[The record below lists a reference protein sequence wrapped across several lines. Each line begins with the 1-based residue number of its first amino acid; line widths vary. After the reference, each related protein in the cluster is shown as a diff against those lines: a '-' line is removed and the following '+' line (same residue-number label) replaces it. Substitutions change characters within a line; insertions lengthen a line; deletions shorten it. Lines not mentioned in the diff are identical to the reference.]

1 MKKEH
6 KIELGSMQAHPVSQK
21 GRRLH
26 AIKRWPRPFE
36 LVKYKRATPEKKH
49 AKPFYHKVLIQC
61 GICVLVCGI
70 ALGMSRI
77 NFKPLNEAAEGLKMV
92 LNYESNLDNLK
103 WFDSM
108 TVSTADDAF
117 LTPPVNG
124 ELQGMFEAGE
134 SNAGLV
140 YACGDS
146 VVTAAADGR
155 VFYVDDVRA
164 DGPYIRIRHDSGFD
178 TLYIGV
184 VGSTKVGDDVKQGQV
199 VGRCVS
205 TSMGFVL
212 LRDGEVVDPRLY
224 MMQKGADHD

>member
-6 KIELGSMQAHPVSQK
+6 KIELGAMKAKPVAQK

-26 AIKRWPRPFE
+26 ALKRWPRPFE
-36 LVKYKRATPEKKH
+36 LVKYKRAKPEKKH

-61 GICVLVCGI
+61 GICLAVCAI

-92 LNYESNLDNLK
+92 LNYESNLGDFQ

-108 TVSTADDAF
+108 AVSTADDAF
-117 LTPPVNG
+117 LTPPVDG
-124 ELQGMFEAGE
+124 KVKGMFEAGE
-134 SNAGLV
+134 TQAGLV
-140 YACGDS
+140 YESGNS

-155 VFYVDDVRA
+155 IFYIDDRRA

-184 VGSTKVGDDVKQGQV
+184 VGNRKVGEDVKQGQV
-199 VGRCVS
+199 IGRCVS
-205 TSMGFVL
+205 TSMGFAL

-224 MMQKGADHD
+224 MMQEGVGDD